1 MSKAP
6 LTADEH
12 REQRRDEQ
20 LSPEQRRLVE
30 GRPTAKAEAA
40 ARKAVADAKQ
50 PTRKVPQI
58 QRGDIQLVEFKQN
71 DWAVIAASGAQPEDY
86 DQKPEMWAMVSDMVH
101 AYDLVRVVARDET
114 WWALYLVLSAG
125 TSRANAKLL
134 MAADLPARDAETEGR
149 DLPDGYDVRPGDV
162 TQDPW
167 IVVRLADG
175 HIMNLAQGHRNRE
188 DARRW
193 LMDHAVL
200 RRSNY

>member
-1 MSKAP
+1 MSQPP
-6 LTADEH
+6 LTRQELADE
-12 REQRRDEQ
+12 RGAPPLTPDERRIA
-20 LSPEQRRLVE
+20 E
-30 GRPTAKAEAA
+30 GKPTSVAKAA
-40 ARKAVADAKQ
+40 ARQAVANAKQ
-50 PTRKVPQI
+50 QARKVPQI

-71 DWAVIAASGAQPEDY
+71 DWSIVAAAGAQPEDY
-86 DQKPEMWAMVSDMVH
+86 DQKAEMWSLVSDMVH

-134 MAADLPARDAETEGR
+134 MATELPERDAETDGSN
-149 DLPDGYDVRPGDV
+149 LPDGYDVRAGDP

-175 HIMNLAQGHRNRE
+175 IIMNIGQGHRTRE

-200 RRSNY
+200 RRSSY

>member
-1 MSKAP
+1 LSKPP
-6 LTADEH
+6 LTDAEHIDES
-12 REQRRDEQ
+12 RASQLTAEERRI
-20 LSPEQRRLVE
+20 VE
-30 GRPTAKAEAA
+30 GKPTAKAEAA
-40 ARKAVADAKQ
+40 ARKAVANAKQ
-50 PTRKVPQI
+50 QARSVPQI

-71 DWAVIAASGAQPEDY
+71 DWSIVAAAGARPEDY
-86 DQKPEMWAMVSDMVH
+86 DQKPEMWSLVSDMVH

-134 MAADLPARDAETEGR
+134 MDTELPARDAENEGSN
-149 DLPDGYDVRPGDV
+149 LPDGYDVRPGDP

-175 HIMNLAQGHRNRE
+175 VILNLAQGHRTRE